1 MPRKSTRTASGS
13 SPDKPAARRTR
24 RGQKSTE
31 EVDTEVIDEIPPHLL
46 KPSDESSEQS
56 DNDSDYGSPKKG
68 RGRGRGRGR
77 KPKEPVVEEKEK
89 QTPARPRRGRR
100 AAAQSPIQEEQHS
113 QDYQESANSQTTND
127 EQDASTMDST
137 TLEKEKSPEPET
149 VESNAE
155 TIKQEEPQT
164 TVIADEPIPEVKEIE
179 VVKVQETKENE
190 PEKVQPEHIEEKE
203 VEPIEPKSPP
213 KDIEHP
219 EQPKKQEAP
228 EESEEIVKQKEPV
241 NEEVKAD
248 NQDESNVENKDMSS
262 RDDEVVSAEIDDKHE
277 SLVDD
282 EVSKEAPEL
291 PIQDQ
296 SDSRSRSRSNSSET
310 EIEQAKVALKRSR
323 SSSGEIH
330 DESVDKMDVDDSIEI
345 ENKKKESPVKTAT
358 KIDRKSPPKTTG
370 DEKPV
375 QRKRKWGARKTDDEP
390 VIAITTDSLKNVIT
404 EEVQP
409 VDVKLASSPSPEP
422 EEKRQRVKLTSED
435 RDVKKKLLKE
445 RLRKQEEEED
455 RRNEQIAKAIERSQ
469 TSPTI
474 IVTNGAGK
482 DRKVS
487 VVNNEEPSEP
497 PTPSKNQ
504 TSRIICITNLVRPLT
519 FMAVKALVAR
529 TGEIEDFWIDAIK
542 SKCFVVYKT
551 EDEAV
556 ETRHALH
563 GVKWP
568 EHNLKTLN
576 VEFSTED
583 EMNKIIEATR
593 GERIT
598 NESAASRETKPEK
611 SFGWSKQESQPE
623 DRSKNSRRVREWDVG
638 KKEETERD
646 EDRENRRRKRSSEQ
660 RDKVVKRRSV
670 SKSPVREEQKDMTPV
685 PQQRLLDDLFRKTKA
700 LPFIYWMPLS
710 EERIKELEEQRLK
723 NIAEHNRRMEE
734 MVKMQKERREAREM
748 RMREEDR
755 KNKDRRRSRSPR
767 DNRRRSVDRSR
778 DRNDRNRRYDRR

>member
-228 EESEEIVKQKEPV
+228 EESEEIVKQKVSEVTIEQDLQSNNDQEPV

-710 EERIKELEEQRLK
+710 EER
-723 NIAEHNRRMEE
+723 
-734 MVKMQKERREAREM
+734 V
-748 RMREEDR
+748 
-755 KNKDRRRSRSPR
+755 SRF
-767 DNRRRSVDRSR
+767 
-778 DRNDRNRRYDRR
+778 